1 MIHPTQLPP
10 GPEYDAWLEAEA
22 RYMLGDKVP
31 AIERNFGM
39 TPKVEKTIWRKMD
52 EWLANFVAQMMQ

>member
-22 RYMLGDKVP
+22 EYSIKYDPPLKLHPVTRPPEKVD
-31 AIERNFGM
+31 RGS
-39 TPKVEKTIWRKMD
+39 
-52 EWLANFVAQMMQ
+52 WLHRFCAWMMK